1 MARKSGW
8 VWKAVVWVTI
18 LGALLVVA
26 TELLDPAFR
35 YRSSVRRYA
44 VEYGLDPRLVTAM
57 ISAESSGRTFSR
69 SKKGAMGLMQLMP
82 ATAAEVAR
90 SFGVT
95 RVTDDLLHDPD
106 FNIHLGTAYM
116 AQLMKRFS
124 SLELALAAY
133 NAGPSR
139 VDEWI
144 AKNPG
149 LSPPEIVEC
158 AAFEETRNYVHRVL
172 DRMDAG

>member
-1 MARKSGW
+1 VARRRW
-8 VWKAVVWVTI
+8 IWKAVVWIVLVGT
-18 LGALLVVA
+18 LVVVA
-26 TELLDPAFR
+26 TELLDPAYR
-35 YRSSVRRYA
+35 YRAAVRRYSA
-44 VEYGLDPRLVTAM
+44 EYGLDPRLVTAM
-57 ISAESSGRTFSR
+57 ISAESSGRALSKSR
-69 SKKGAMGLMQLMP
+69 KGATGLMQLMP
-82 ATAAEVAR
+82 ATASEVAR

-95 RVTDDLLHDPD
+95 RVTDELLHDPD

-116 AQLMKRFS
+116 KQLLRRFS

-149 LSPPEIVEC
+149 LSGPEIVEC
-158 AAFEETRNYVHRVL
+158 AAFEETRTYVHRVL
-172 DRMDAG
+172 DRMGAS